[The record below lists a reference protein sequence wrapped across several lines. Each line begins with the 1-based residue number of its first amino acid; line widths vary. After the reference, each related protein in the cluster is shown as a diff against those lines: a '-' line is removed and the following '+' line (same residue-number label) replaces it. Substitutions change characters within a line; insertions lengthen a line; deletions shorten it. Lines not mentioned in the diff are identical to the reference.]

1 MVPPNPKIY
10 HLTHIENLHGIFS
23 SGLVLSDAER
33 IRQTP
38 AHKNVGISEIKRRR
52 LEDLRVS
59 CHPDTM
65 VGEYVPFY
73 FCPRSIMLFLIY
85 KGNHPDLAYTGGQN
99 SIIYLQAD
107 LHRVVAWAEGIG
119 RRWAFSDVNA
129 GARYAFFYNSLQHL
143 DRIDW
148 DAVRATDFR
157 DALIKDKKQA
167 ELLLFESFPIDLV
180 ESISAISRS
189 VATSASEIIAETG
202 HTKAVNTHPEWY
214 F

>member
-23 SGLVLSDAER
+23 SGLVLSDAEL

-38 AHKNVGISEIKRRR
+38 EHHNVGISEIKRRR
-52 LEDLRVS
+52 LEELWVS
-59 CHPDTM
+59 CNPGTM

-73 FCPRSIMLFLIY
+73 FCPRSIMLYLIY
-85 KGNHPDLAYTGGQN
+85 RGNHPDLSYKGGQD

-107 LHRVVAWAEGIG
+107 LHRVVDWAENMG
-119 RRWAFSDVNA
+119 RHWAFSDVNA

-167 ELLLFESFPIDLV
+167 EFLLFESFPIGLI
-180 ESISAISRS
+180 ESIGAINRS
-189 VATSASEIIAETG
+189 VATSATEIIAATG
-202 HTKAVNTHPEWY
+202 NTKAVNTHSEWY